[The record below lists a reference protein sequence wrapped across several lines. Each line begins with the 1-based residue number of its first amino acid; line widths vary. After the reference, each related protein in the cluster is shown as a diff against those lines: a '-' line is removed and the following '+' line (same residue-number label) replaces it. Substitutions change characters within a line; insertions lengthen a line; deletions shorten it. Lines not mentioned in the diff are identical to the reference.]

1 MVMGDDAADVEL
13 DAAPEVR
20 AAAAAVLERVGPLV
34 RRALVA
40 RYGTDVGGDAAA
52 DAIAWGWEHGH
63 AITTMAN
70 PGGYLYRVG
79 QTSARRTHRRVT
91 RSAFPVEPV
100 WVDAPHLPGDLFD
113 ALHRLKADQRVAVL
127 MVHGYGFSYR
137 ETADVLG
144 VAESAVR
151 NHVHRGMRRLRS
163 DLDRQ
168 QRKEQR

>member
-1 MVMGDDAADVEL
+1 MVDDAADVEL
-13 DAAPEVR
+13 EAPPEIR
-20 AAAAAVLERVGPLV
+20 AAAAAVLERVGPTV

-40 RYGTDVGGDAAA
+40 RYGTEVGADAAA
-52 DAIAWGWEHGH
+52 DAIAWGWEHGQS
-63 AITTMAN
+63 ISSMTN

-79 QTSARRTHRRVT
+79 QTSARRAHRRVT

-100 WVDAPHLPGDLFD
+100 WVDAPDLPGDVFD

-137 ETADVLG
+137 ETADVLE

-163 DLDRQ
+163 ELVRQ
-168 QRKEQR
+168 ERKEQ